1 MLKIRRNRRTVLFGL
16 AGVPLLM
23 IAPPLAAKSAKQIG
37 WADLVPPGVPPA
49 QIIDE
54 GVLDEANDIWR
65 PVFDKNA
72 NRFVAALNGMQ
83 VRMPGY
89 MLPLQTSG
97 SGITEFILV
106 PYAGACIHVPPPPP
120 NQLVFVTS
128 GRPWNA
134 QTMFE
139 PVWVTGTIKINPIS
153 TNLAEIGYS
162 MRADLI
168 ELYEWK

>member
-1 MLKIRRNRRTVLFGL
+1 MNTQRRTVLCTL
-16 AGVPLLM
+16 AALPVL
-23 IAPPLAAKSAKQIG
+23 AVARPLAAKSARQIG
-37 WADLVPPGVPPA
+37 WAELIPQGVPPA
-49 QIIDE
+49 EII
-54 GVLDEANDIWR
+54 GQGTLDEARDIWR
-65 PVFDKNA
+65 PEFDKNA
-72 NRFVAALNGMQ
+72 SRFVTALNGTQ

-97 SGITEFILV
+97 SGVTEFILV

-128 GRPWNA
+128 KRPWNA
-134 QTMFE
+134 QAMFE
-139 PVWVTGTIKINPIS
+139 PVWVTGTIKVDPIS
-153 TNLAEIGYS
+153 TNLADIGYS

>member
-1 MLKIRRNRRTVLFGL
+1 MQTTRRMAMSGL
-16 AGVPLLM
+16 VALS
-23 IAPPLAAKSAKQIG
+23 ALALANPVAARSVQQIG
-37 WADLVPPGVPPA
+37 WADLIPEGVPPA
-49 QIIDE
+49 EIIGE
-54 GVLDEANDIWR
+54 GMLDEANDIWR

-72 NRFVAALNGMQ
+72 NRFVTALNGAQ
-83 VRMPGY
+83 VRMPGF

-97 SGITEFILV
+97 SGVTEFILV

-128 GRPWNA
+128 KRPWNA
-134 QTMFE
+134 QVMFE
-139 PVWVTGTIKINPIS
+139 PVWVTGTIMVDPIS
-153 TNLAEIGYS
+153 TNLADIGYS

>member
-1 MLKIRRNRRTVLFGL
+1 MKMKRRAVLAGL
-16 AGVPLLM
+16 ATLPVLTLASPLD
-23 IAPPLAAKSAKQIG
+23 AKSARQIG
-37 WADLVPPGVPPA
+37 WAELIPAGVPPA
-49 QIIDE
+49 EIIGE
-54 GVLDEANDIWR
+54 GTLDAVNDIWR

-72 NRFVAALNGMQ
+72 SRFVSALNGTK

-97 SGITEFILV
+97 SGVTEFILV

-128 GRPWNA
+128 KRPWNA
-134 QTMFE
+134 QAMFE
-139 PVWVTGTIKINPIS
+139 PVWVTGTIKIDPIS
-153 TNLAEIGYS
+153 TNLADIGYS

>member
-1 MLKIRRNRRTVLFGL
+1 MKMKRRAVLSGL
-16 AGVPLLM
+16 ATLPVLTL
-23 IAPPLAAKSAKQIG
+23 ASPLAAKSARQIG
-37 WADLVPPGVPPA
+37 WAELIPAGVPPA
-49 QIIDE
+49 EIIGE
-54 GVLDEANDIWR
+54 GTLDAVNDIWR

-72 NRFVAALNGMQ
+72 SRFVSALNGTK

-97 SGITEFILV
+97 SGVTEFILV

-128 GRPWNA
+128 KRPWNA
-134 QTMFE
+134 QAMFE
-139 PVWVTGTIKINPIS
+139 PVWVTGTIKIDPIS
-153 TNLAEIGYS
+153 TNLADIGYS

>member
-1 MLKIRRNRRTVLFGL
+1 MDMTRRAALTAFGTLPFLTL
-16 AGVPLLM
+16 AYPV
-23 IAPPLAAKSAKQIG
+23 AARSAKQIG
-37 WADLVPPGVPPA
+37 WAELIPEGVPPA
-49 QIIDE
+49 EIISE
-54 GVLDEANDIWR
+54 GTVDAVNDVWL

-72 NRFVAALNGMQ
+72 SRFVTALNGTR

-128 GRPWNA
+128 KRPWNA
-134 QTMFE
+134 QAMFE
-139 PVWVTGTIKINPIS
+139 RVWVTGTIKIDPIS

-162 MRADLI
+162 MQADLV